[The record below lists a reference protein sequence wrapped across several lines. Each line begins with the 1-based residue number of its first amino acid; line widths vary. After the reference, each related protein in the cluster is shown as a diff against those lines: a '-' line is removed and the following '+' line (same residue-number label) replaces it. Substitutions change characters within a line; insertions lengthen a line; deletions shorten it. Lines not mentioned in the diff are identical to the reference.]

1 MSLHKKLT
9 ECNCSQTEKQK
20 TVLFESETYSMT
32 RVVRFMN
39 KCFLVNQ
46 KQDQFVNQ
54 ATHVLCGFYLPKRTN
69 SIPTH
74 FLGDLSIEM
83 FKECFTGNGTADM
96 TLSTTLPPPS
106 PVSSASESWFCSRTF
121 QPAMET
127 ILSVD
132 QTFLYEVENKVGQ

>member
-9 ECNCSQTEKQK
+9 ERNCSQTEKQK

-83 FKECFTGNGTADM
+83 FKECSHRKWDGRHDTFHHFTTSVTCQLCVRELVLLQNIPTGHGNN
-96 TLSTTLPPPS
+96 
-106 PVSSASESWFCSRTF
+106 SEC
-121 QPAMET
+121 
-127 ILSVD
+127 
-132 QTFLYEVENKVGQ
+132 